1 MTRPIPHDVFERSPA
16 LLAHAGADGT
26 LTHVNPAWA
35 AALGRTPAELA
46 GVAVCDLVHS
56 DDRAA
61 VERALG
67 CGATGEQRFA
77 HADGSWRVL
86 RWRAASG
93 EDGTGLHLAAHDVTA
108 DRGEMGAVA
117 AAVAHDL
124 RAPLRAVDGFS
135 RVLLAHDGGLPDE
148 TARYLALVREAGT
161 DLATLLDGLVRVLDV
176 GRAPFA
182 PQEVDP
188 AAVATEVIDLVL
200 RARQGERDV
209 IWSVGALPVCRADV
223 PLLRRL
229 LEELLGNALTFTA
242 PNPDAHIELTWDEAA
257 QAYVVRDDGVG
268 FDDANAARAFE
279 IFGRLHPRDVFA
291 GTGVG
296 LPVAARIVA
305 RHGGRIWARSAPGR
319 GAAFS
324 FTLR

>member
-1 MTRPIPHDVFERSPA
+1 MTHPTPSDVFEGSPA
-16 LLAHAGADGT
+16 LLAHARADGT

-35 AALGRTPAELA
+35 AALGRGPAELA
-46 GVAVCDLVHS
+46 GAALCDLVHP

-67 CGATGEQRFA
+67 CGAVGEQRFA

-86 RWRAASG
+86 RWRAAAG
-93 EDGTGLHLAAHDVTA
+93 ADGAGLHLAADDVTA
-108 DRGEMGAVA
+108 DRREMGAVA

-135 RVLLAHDGGLPDE
+135 RVLLAHDGGLPEE

-182 PQEVDP
+182 PQEIDP

-200 RARQGERDV
+200 RERQGERDV
-209 IWSVGALPVCRADV
+209 TWSVAALPVCRADV

-229 LEELLGNALTFTA
+229 LEELLGNALAFTA
-242 PNPDAHIELTWDEAA
+242 PNPHAHIELAWDDAA

-268 FDDANAARAFE
+268 FDDAQAARAFE
-279 IFGRLHPRDVFA
+279 IFGRLHPRDTFA

-296 LPVAARIVA
+296 LAVAARIVA
-305 RHGGRIWARSAPGR
+305 RHGGRIGARSAPGR
-319 GAAFS
+319 GSAFS